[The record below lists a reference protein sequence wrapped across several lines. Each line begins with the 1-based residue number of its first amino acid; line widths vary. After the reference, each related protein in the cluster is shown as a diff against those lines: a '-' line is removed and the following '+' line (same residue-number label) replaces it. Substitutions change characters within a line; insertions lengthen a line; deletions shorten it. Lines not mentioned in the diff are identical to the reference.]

1 MNRFGSVV
9 FPTLLCSLVAH
20 AGLIGQTVTATYFH
34 PDLGTPV
41 GASSVLVGAGV
52 ELNCTGGGTGFCGA
66 FDGPP
71 ETLDFT
77 DNQIIFTQGP
87 FSSGNYDNAPFN
99 GMVFSNL
106 NMGSPITGISLDTNG
121 FTGLSLANLS
131 FTSNSVTVNLS
142 TIPFAGSAG
151 FTVTLQTAP
160 VPEPAGW
167 IVVLAVLGALLT
179 AGRRLRASQRS
190 LI

>member
-1 MNRFGSVV
+1 MNRLTSVF
-9 FPTLLCSLVAH
+9 FPILLCCAAAH

-34 PDLGTPV
+34 PDLSTPI
-41 GASSVLVGAGV
+41 GASSVLVGPGV
-52 ELNCTGGGTGFCGA
+52 ELNCTGGGTGLCGA

-87 FSSGNYDNAPFN
+87 FSAGNYDNAPFN

-121 FTGLSLANLS
+121 FTGLTLSNLS

-142 TIPFAGSAG
+142 TIPFATTAG
-151 FTVTLQTAP
+151 FSITLQTAP

-167 IVVLAVLGALLT
+167 VVVLPVLAFFLI
-179 AGRRLRASQRS
+179 ARRTRHFEM
-190 LI
+190 